1 MIIAVVCLSFLALA
15 LVAALTFIDRANR
28 RERQELVDRIQV
40 PEVAQA
46 AAFARA
52 LPQQP
57 LLPDTDVE
65 DDKAFGRPLDDLD
78 FDFTPV
84 TGDA

>member
-1 MIIAVVCLSFLALA
+1 MIFAVVAISLLAFA
-15 LVAALTFIDRANR
+15 LVAALTLLDRANR
-28 RERQELVDRIQV
+28 RERQELLDRIQT

-46 AAFARA
+46 AAYARA

-57 LLPDTDVE
+57 VPPDTDAE

-78 FDFTPV
+78 FDFTPIP
-84 TGDA
+84 GDA